1 MTAITLPAYTPVQF
15 DGPLTIMLAASDLAK
30 VVESVPDGDFAD
42 AFELLPSD
50 KQDQI
55 LQSIL
60 TDKSIEWMLSEA
72 VRRVTVDK
80 VVTEAATLR
89 ALVQCVQAIKDV
101 ADDFGGGDEE
111 CAAAIAEIRRV
122 VGGAG

>member
-1 MTAITLPAYTPVQF
+1 MTALTLPAYTPVQF
-15 DGPLTIMLAASDLAK
+15 DGPLTIMLAAPDLAR

-50 KQDQI
+50 KQDSI
-55 LQSIL
+55 LHSIL
-60 TDKSIEWMLSEA
+60 TDKSIEWMLTEA

-80 VVTEAATLR
+80 VTTEAATLR
-89 ALVQCVQAIKDV
+89 ALVECVEKVVDIAAHDR
-101 ADDFGGGDEE
+101 DEDCLE
-111 CAAAIAEIRRV
+111 AIRRIRDL